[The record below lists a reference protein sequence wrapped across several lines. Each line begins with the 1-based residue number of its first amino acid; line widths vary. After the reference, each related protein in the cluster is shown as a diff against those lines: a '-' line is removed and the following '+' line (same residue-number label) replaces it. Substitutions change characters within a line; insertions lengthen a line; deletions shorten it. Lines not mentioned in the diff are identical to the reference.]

1 MEVKG
6 FRVSQL
12 YIVVGKY
19 DLHVILMTFT
29 TTQIFSFMG
38 QYIGGVISKLNVHW
52 RIQLDV

>member
-6 FRVSQL
+6 FRVSQF

-38 QYIGGVISKLNVHW
+38 QYIGGVISKLNVH
-52 RIQLDV
+52 